1 MSVGV
6 TVFSTLQENP
16 VNPFRTMGSKR
27 LYSNQYSNQSGTAE
41 ATAFVSFVNKENE
54 GFFVFILNITE
65 KKGFYVV
72 MKLNGSEILLECLLE
87 QGVDTVF
94 GYPGGSVLNIYDA
107 LYKYSDKI
115 THILTAHEQGACHAA
130 DGYARSSGRTGV
142 VIATSGPGA
151 TNLVTGIATAYMD
164 SIPLVAITGNV
175 PVSLLGLDS
184 FQEVDIA
191 GITMPVTKHNY
202 IVKDVRELAD
212 TVREA
217 FYIANTGRKGPVLID
232 VPIDVQNAPV
242 RKFKYPDS
250 VSMRTY
256 KPTVKGHIVQI
267 KKVIAELEKAKRPVI
282 CAGGGVLLGDA
293 QKLLQEFSHRHKI
306 PVVTTMM
313 GIGAMQTEDPLYF
326 GMVGNNGAP
335 CANRAMNEADMIIM
349 VGARVADRA
358 VNQPEIITKNKVL
371 VHMDVDPA
379 EIGKNAGPTIP
390 LVGDAKHI
398 FSDMLE
404 QELDGDYSEWVVC
417 LQEYEKTMADT
428 RKPDPAFV
436 DPAEFVRRLSDKMEQ
451 DAVYVADVGQNQ
463 IWSCRNC
470 KIREGS
476 FLTSGGM
483 GTMGYSIP
491 AAMGAKLGAPGRQVV
506 AVCGDGSFQMSMMEF
521 ATMRQYQV
529 PVKIVV
535 IANHYLGMVR
545 EYQQN
550 TYKGRYSVVELG
562 GGPDLEKLAQAYG
575 MDFIRLEAPDKMDEA
590 IDAFLKDEDA
600 VLMEC
605 VINPMDTVK

>member
-1 MSVGV
+1 MKAAQAMVKC
-6 TVFSTLQENP
+6 L
-16 VNPFRTMGSKR
+16 
-27 LYSNQYSNQSGTAE
+27 
-41 ATAFVSFVNKENE
+41 ENE
-54 GFFVFILNITE
+54 GVE
-65 KKGFYVV
+65 
-72 MKLNGSEILLECLLE
+72 M
-87 QGVDTVF
+87 VF
-94 GYPGGSVLNIYDA
+94 GYPGVAICPFYDSLLDTDIKSVLIR
-107 LYKYSDKI
+107 
-115 THILTAHEQGACHAA
+115 TEQNAAHAA
-130 DGYARSSGRTGV
+130 SGLARVTGKV
-142 VIATSGPGA
+142 GVCAVTSGPGA
-151 TNLVTGIATAYMD
+151 TNLITGIATAFAD
-164 SIPLVAITGNV
+164 SIPLVCITGQVNSELIGSDV
-175 PVSLLGLDS
+175 
-184 FQEVDIA
+184 FQEADITGA
-191 GITMPVTKHNY
+191 AESF
-202 IVKDVRELAD
+202 VKYSYLVKNAEDIPQIFK
-212 TVREA
+212 EA

-293 QKLLQEFSHRHKI
+293 QKLLREFSHRHKI

>member
-1 MSVGV
+1 MNGAQAMVKC
-6 TVFSTLQENP
+6 L
-16 VNPFRTMGSKR
+16 
-27 LYSNQYSNQSGTAE
+27 
-41 ATAFVSFVNKENE
+41 ENE
-54 GFFVFILNITE
+54 GVE
-65 KKGFYVV
+65 
-72 MKLNGSEILLECLLE
+72 M
-87 QGVDTVF
+87 VF
-94 GYPGGSVLNIYDA
+94 GYPGVAICPFYDSLLDTDIKSVLIR
-107 LYKYSDKI
+107 
-115 THILTAHEQGACHAA
+115 TEQNAAHAA
-130 DGYARSSGRTGV
+130 SGLARVTGKV
-142 VIATSGPGA
+142 GVCAVTSGPGA
-151 TNLVTGIATAYMD
+151 TNLITGIATAFAD
-164 SIPLVAITGNV
+164 SIPLVCITGQVNSELIGSDV
-175 PVSLLGLDS
+175 
-184 FQEVDIA
+184 FQEADITGA
-191 GITMPVTKHNY
+191 AESF
-202 IVKDVRELAD
+202 VKYSYLVKNAEDIPQIFK
-212 TVREA
+212 EA

-293 QKLLQEFSHRHKI
+293 QKLLREFSHRHKI

-326 GMVGNNGAP
+326 GMVGNNGVP

-417 LQEYEKTMADT
+417 LQEYEKTMTDT

>member
-1 MSVGV
+1 MNGAQAMVKC
-6 TVFSTLQENP
+6 L
-16 VNPFRTMGSKR
+16 
-27 LYSNQYSNQSGTAE
+27 
-41 ATAFVSFVNKENE
+41 ENE
-54 GFFVFILNITE
+54 GVE
-65 KKGFYVV
+65 
-72 MKLNGSEILLECLLE
+72 M
-87 QGVDTVF
+87 VF
-94 GYPGGSVLNIYDA
+94 GYPGVAICPFYDSLLDTDIKSVLIR
-107 LYKYSDKI
+107 
-115 THILTAHEQGACHAA
+115 TEQNAAHAA
-130 DGYARSSGRTGV
+130 SGLARVTGKV
-142 VIATSGPGA
+142 GVCAVTSGPGA
-151 TNLVTGIATAYMD
+151 TNLITGIATAFAD
-164 SIPLVAITGNV
+164 SIPLVCITGQVNSELIGSDV
-175 PVSLLGLDS
+175 
-184 FQEVDIA
+184 FQEADITGA
-191 GITMPVTKHNY
+191 VESF
-202 IVKDVRELAD
+202 VKYSYLVKNAEDIPQIFK
-212 TVREA
+212 EA

-575 MDFIRLEAPDKMDEA
+575 MDFIRLEVPDKMDEA

>member
-1 MSVGV
+1 MNGAQAMVKC
-6 TVFSTLQENP
+6 L
-16 VNPFRTMGSKR
+16 
-27 LYSNQYSNQSGTAE
+27 
-41 ATAFVSFVNKENE
+41 ENE
-54 GFFVFILNITE
+54 GVE
-65 KKGFYVV
+65 
-72 MKLNGSEILLECLLE
+72 M
-87 QGVDTVF
+87 VF
-94 GYPGGSVLNIYDA
+94 GYPGVAICPFYDSLLDTDIKSVLIR
-107 LYKYSDKI
+107 
-115 THILTAHEQGACHAA
+115 TEQNAAHAA
-130 DGYARSSGRTGV
+130 SGLARVTGKV
-142 VIATSGPGA
+142 GVCAVTSGPGA
-151 TNLVTGIATAYMD
+151 TNLITGIATAFAD
-164 SIPLVAITGNV
+164 SIPLVCITGQVNSELIGSDV
-175 PVSLLGLDS
+175 
-184 FQEVDIA
+184 FQEADITGA
-191 GITMPVTKHNY
+191 AESF
-202 IVKDVRELAD
+202 VKYSYLVKNAEDIPQIFK
-212 TVREA
+212 EA

-404 QELDGDYSEWVVC
+404 QELGGDYSEWVVC

-436 DPAEFVRRLSDKMEQ
+436 DPAEFVRRLSDKMER

>member
-1 MSVGV
+1 MNGAQAMVKC
-6 TVFSTLQENP
+6 L
-16 VNPFRTMGSKR
+16 
-27 LYSNQYSNQSGTAE
+27 
-41 ATAFVSFVNKENE
+41 ENE
-54 GFFVFILNITE
+54 GVE
-65 KKGFYVV
+65 
-72 MKLNGSEILLECLLE
+72 M
-87 QGVDTVF
+87 VF
-94 GYPGGSVLNIYDA
+94 GYPGVAICPFYDSLLDTDIKSVLIR
-107 LYKYSDKI
+107 
-115 THILTAHEQGACHAA
+115 TEQNAAHAA
-130 DGYARSSGRTGV
+130 SGLARVTGKV
-142 VIATSGPGA
+142 GVCAVTSGPGA
-151 TNLVTGIATAYMD
+151 TNLITGIATAFAD
-164 SIPLVAITGNV
+164 SIPLVCITGQVNSELIGSDV
-175 PVSLLGLDS
+175 
-184 FQEVDIA
+184 FQEADITGA
-191 GITMPVTKHNY
+191 AESF
-202 IVKDVRELAD
+202 VKYSYLVKNAEDIPQIFK
-212 TVREA
+212 EA

-232 VPIDVQNAPV
+232 VQIDVQNAPV
-242 RKFKYPDS
+242 RKFKYQDS

-293 QKLLQEFSHRHKI
+293 QKLLQEFSHRHGI

-398 FSDMLE
+398 FTDMLE

-417 LQEYEKTMADT
+417 LQEYEKTMTDT

-575 MDFIRLEAPDKMDEA
+575 MDFIRLDAPDKMDEA

-605 VINPMDTVK
+605 VVNPMDTVK